1 MGETSGQTAPMA
13 PVPLQAIP
21 APAPATIPAPASLGV
36 IQEGPQA
43 APAVGNRVVE
53 DRVMQQLRWLER
65 LVFVCIFLAL
75 YAVMKN

>member
-53 DRVMQQLRWLER
+53 DRVMH
-65 LVFVCIFLAL
+65 
-75 YAVMKN
+75 